1 MLKLMIKG
9 FTLAETIVA
18 MVISLL
24 LVFVIFES
32 IYFFSTRTAMQV
44 KGNAA
49 TQDLFLFKADMERLF
64 NDSPVIIQHDSTLLF
79 YSHDTVRAI
88 YTFIKGEN
96 VIRRAG
102 FFTDTLNI
110 EVEGKTVYS
119 YLLHDKIMVDSL
131 ALQLKVNKSSE
142 VLRVHR
148 NIYSSSLFNRD
159 LQTRK

>member
-32 IYFFSTRTAMQV
+32 IYYFSTRTAMKV

-64 NDSPVIIQHDSTLLF
+64 NDSPVILQQDSTLLF
-79 YSHDTVRAI
+79 YSHDTIRAV
-88 YTFIKGEN
+88 YSFIIGEKI
-96 VIRRAG
+96 IRRAG
-102 FFTDTLNI
+102 IFTDTLNI
-110 EVEGKTVYS
+110 VAEGKTVYS
-119 YLLHDKIMVDSL
+119 YAWESKIMVDSL
-131 ALQLKVNKSSE
+131 VLQLKVNRSRE

-148 NIYSSSLFNRD
+148 NIYGSSLFNRD